1 MKSIDT
7 FEFNNGVKMPS
18 SKILSNFSKTLF
30 VHLKPVKTLSEP
42 GKYEKILKNES
53 QTITDEE
60 DHFVIIFENSI
71 PTVSYKGYVY
81 KLDYKDDGGDSREF
95 QRITSDETTT
105 KTNEKIYIK
114 KSSLPQFLAM
124 NECWGITL
132 DYNNKEFENF
142 AYCCRGKSEEE
153 ILRDYS
159 KHINQF
165 SQIFEKPQETIL
177 RTIMNMSK
185 HIDFHKNENTPEYGF
200 FKNDPLL
207 KAFLSAHVGIH
218 VRVDSDNGH
227 SKEFMPALLYYSK
240 TINKNVFVDGAVSVY
255 LSNIFNEH
263 SLEGITDIG
272 LIVVKSR
279 LSTKQDKQDILKLLE
294 ENHKILVYTRDYD
307 IQINTDFGNLVVSSY
322 SQLMKFMEPSKII
335 PYDSPYTSNINGS
348 RYINISNT
356 HIKDSSFVFQEHNT
370 EIPNITI
377 SIKSLQIAS
386 KIIEEL
392 W

>member
-7 FEFNNGVKMPS
+7 FEHINGVKMPS

-53 QTITDEE
+53 ETITDEE
-60 DHFVIIFENSI
+60 DHFVIIFENNI
-71 PTVSYKGYVY
+71 PTMSYKGYVY
-81 KLDYKDDGGDSREF
+81 KLDYNESGGDSREF
-95 QRITSDETTT
+95 QRIVSDETTT
-105 KTNEKIYIK
+105 KTNEKIYIM
-114 KSSLPQFLAM
+114 KSGLPQFLSM
-124 NECWGITL
+124 DECWEISL
-132 DYNNKEFENF
+132 DHNNKEFENF
-142 AYCCRGKSEEE
+142 AYYCRGKSEEE
-153 ILRDYS
+153 ILKECSDDIS
-159 KHINQF
+159 KF
-165 SQIFEKPQETIL
+165 SKSFKRPQEVIL

-185 HIDFHKNENTPEYGF
+185 HIDFHKNENTPEYMF

-240 TINKNVFVDGAVSVY
+240 TINKNVFVDGCVSQY
-255 LSNIFNEH
+255 LSNIFNER
-263 SLEGITDIG
+263 SLEGITDVG

-279 LSTKQDKQDILKLLE
+279 LSTKQDKDDILKLLE
-294 ENHKILVYTRDYD
+294 EHHKILVYTRDYD
-307 IQINTDFGNLVVSSY
+307 IQTNTDFGNLVSSSY

-335 PYDSPYTSNINGS
+335 PYDSPYTSNINGC

-370 EIPNITI
+370 ETPNVTI